1 MHGAVLVQNS
11 DILRFQH
18 IFCNCGYRDLLSV
31 LPELHTR
38 IVQSAGRIFIGFRQA
53 DNAFNLDLVVFQPL
67 AVCQHIIAG
76 KADLHIQ
83 GRFLHT
89 VGFLVF
95 CDVGDEFLHQL
106 GFITAGCFRE
116 LRDNALDLC
125 GVQRGKIHVFRFG
138 VFDNQAND
146 IRGLQGSGGSAA
158 SDLLICHNRR
168 GHRVRRQAG
177 GINLVLLQ
185 VFEHVG
191 CDLTGLQL
199 GNIRAGGQFLIGAD
213 NACHVGGIQ
222 SGNIHARGGFGILRH
237 IRQNAFRG
245 QLGCACAF
253 RNLRVFRHKG
263 FHDRL
268 LFFSVLRFGVSSNDR
283 VRSDCTWVTGPFL
296 PACFRPGHIQIRG
309 DLQDFITDSLT
320 EHLVQACQV
329 CIPFIILQEL
339 LDRRQLI
346 QRSREVDIRE
356 HSLDFFFRHPAV
368 QQGLDLG

>member
-1 MHGAVLVQNS
+1 MHGTVLVQNS

-53 DNAFNLDLVVFQPL
+53 DNAFDLDLVVFQPL

-191 CDLTGLQL
+191 RDLTGLQL

-213 NACHVGGIQ
+213 DTGDICRIQ
-222 SGNIHARGGFGILRH
+222 AGNIHPRGGFGILRH

-245 QLGCACAF
+245 QLCCVRTFGNF
-253 RNLRVFRHKG
+253 GVFRHKG
-263 FHDRL
+263 FHNRL
-268 LFFSVLRFGVSSNDR
+268 LFFSILRFRIPSNDR
-283 VRSDCTWVTGPFL
+283 VRCDRSGITGPFL
-296 PACFRPGHIQIRG
+296 PACFRAGHVQICG
-309 DLQDFITDSLT
+309 DLQDFIPDSFAK
-320 EHLVQACQV
+320 HLVQAGQIRV
-329 CIPFIILQEL
+329 PFVVFQEL
-339 LDRRQLI
+339 LYSRQLV
-346 QRSREVDIRE
+346 QRCCEVDIRE